1 MMTSAFMMTG
11 AGRSWLKARRLPRL
25 KGVAHQTKVC
35 IKMEILMEEPCSIV
49 IMHVR
54 VKCI

>member
-1 MMTSAFMMTG
+1 MMTSAFMMAG

-49 IMHVR
+49 L
-54 VKCI
+54 